1 MTRPGGVEIVTTM
14 RSWAGGAACAALI
27 GAAGVRAQVPPGHD
41 FVMRDFHFA
50 SGETLPELRLH
61 YRTFGTI
68 RRNGAGQV
76 VNAVLIMHGTG
87 GDGTQFIRP
96 EFSGELFGA
105 GQTLDTAHYFIILP
119 DDIGHGGSSK
129 PSDGMKAAF
138 PHYAY
143 ADMVVTEHALV
154 TDGLHVNH
162 LRLVMGTSMGCM
174 HSWMWAEQYPTFMDG
189 LMPLAC
195 APTQIAGRNRMWRDM
210 AMDDIRDDP
219 AWNSGNYQTQPAGL
233 AAALRIELLVTSNP
247 VQYQRNGPT
256 RDSADHFLES
266 RLRTLSVSADA
277 NDFLYQLASSR
288 DYDPSAHLEQIV
300 VPVLAINSA
309 DDVINPPELGLMERL
324 IPRVVHARYVLLPLS
339 DATRGHG
346 THTMAAVW
354 KSYLETFL
362 ASLPAR

>member
-1 MTRPGGVEIVTTM
+1 VIAMRRWAIGGMGAVIIG
-14 RSWAGGAACAALI
+14 AGGA
-27 GAAGVRAQVPPGHD
+27 RAQASAGQD

-50 SGETLPELRLH
+50 SGESLPELRLH

-87 GDGTQFIRP
+87 GAGTQFIRP
-96 EFSGELFGA
+96 EFSGQLFGP
-105 GQTLDTAHYFIILP
+105 GQLLDTAHYFIILP

-143 ADMVVTEHALV
+143 ADMVTAEHALV
-154 TDGLHVNH
+154 TEGLRVNH
-162 LRLVMGTSMGCM
+162 LRLLMGTSMGCM
-174 HSWMWAEQYPTFMDG
+174 HSWMWGEQYPMFMDG
-189 LMPLAC
+189 VMPLAC

-219 AWNSGNYQTQPAGL
+219 AWNSGNYQAQPAGL
-233 AAALRIELLVTSNP
+233 AAALRIELLVSSNP
-247 VQYQRNGPT
+247 IQYQRVAPT

-266 RLRTLSVSADA
+266 RVKAMVVSTDA
-277 NDFLYQLASSR
+277 NDLLYQIASSR

-300 VPVLAINSA
+300 APVLAINSA

-324 IPRVVHARYVLLPLS
+324 MPRVAHARYVLLPLS

-346 THTMAAVW
+346 THTMAVVW
-354 KSYLETFL
+354 KSYLEAFL
-362 ASLPAR
+362 TTLPER

>member
-1 MTRPGGVEIVTTM
+1 
-14 RSWAGGAACAALI
+14 
-27 GAAGVRAQVPPGHD
+27 
-41 FVMRDFHFA
+41 
-50 SGETLPELRLH
+50 
-61 YRTFGTI
+61 
-68 RRNGAGQV
+68 
-76 VNAVLIMHGTG
+76 
-87 GDGTQFIRP
+87 
-96 EFSGELFGA
+96 
-105 GQTLDTAHYFIILP
+105 
-119 DDIGHGGSSK
+119 
-129 PSDGMKAAF
+129 
-138 PHYAY
+138 
-143 ADMVVTEHALV
+143 
-154 TDGLHVNH
+154 
-162 LRLVMGTSMGCM
+162 
-174 HSWMWAEQYPTFMDG
+174 MWAEQYPTFMDG

-266 RLRTLSVSADA
+266 RLRTLSASADA

>member
-1 MTRPGGVEIVTTM
+1 VTQSRRRAIGVAAAMVAVVTGG
-14 RSWAGGAACAALI
+14 GGAQAQ
-27 GAAGVRAQVPPGHD
+27 GPAGQDFVIHD
-41 FVMRDFHFA
+41 FRFA

-61 YRTFGTI
+61 YRTFGSI

-87 GDGTQFIRP
+87 GSGAQFIRP
-96 EFSGELFGA
+96 EFSGQLFGP
-105 GQTLDTAHYFIILP
+105 GQLLDTARYFVILP
-119 DDIGHGGSSK
+119 DDIGHGASSK

-138 PHYAY
+138 PHYGY
-143 ADMVVTEHALV
+143 ADMLAAEHALV
-154 TDGLHVNH
+154 ADGLHVNH

-174 HSWMWAEQYPTFMDG
+174 HSWMWGEQYPTFMDG

-219 AWNSGNYQTQPAGL
+219 AWNSGNYQTQPSGL
-233 AAALRIELLVTSNP
+233 AAALRIEVLVSSNP
-247 VQYQRNGPT
+247 IQYQRLAPT

-266 RLRTLSVSADA
+266 YVKTMVAASDA
-277 NDFLYQLASSR
+277 NDLLYQIAASR

-300 VPVLAINSA
+300 APVLAINSA
-309 DDVINPPELGLMERL
+309 DDAVNPPEIGLMERL
-324 IPRVVHARYVLLPLS
+324 IPRVQHARYVLIPLS

-354 KSYLETFL
+354 KSYLGEFL
-362 ASLPAR
+362 ATLPER

>member
-1 MTRPGGVEIVTTM
+1 MIGIRRWAIGGIAAVIIG
-14 RSWAGGAACAALI
+14 AGGA
-27 GAAGVRAQVPPGHD
+27 RAQASAGQD
-41 FVMRDFHFA
+41 FVIRDFHFA
-50 SGETLPELRLH
+50 SGESLPELRLH
-61 YRTFGTI
+61 YRTFGTV

-87 GDGTQFIRP
+87 GAGTQFIRP
-96 EFSGELFGA
+96 EFSGQLFGA
-105 GQTLDTAHYFIILP
+105 GQTLDTARYFIILP

-143 ADMVVTEHALV
+143 ADMVMAEHVLV
-154 TDGLHVNH
+154 AEGLHVNH

-174 HSWMWAEQYPTFMDG
+174 HSWMWGEQYPTFMDG

-233 AAALRIELLVTSNP
+233 AAALRIELLVSSNP
-247 VQYQRNGPT
+247 IQYQRLAPT

-266 RLRTLSVSADA
+266 RVQAMVASADA
-277 NDFLYQLASSR
+277 NDLLYQIASSR

-300 VPVLAINSA
+300 APVLAINSA
-309 DDVINPPELGLMERL
+309 DDVVNPPELGLMERL
-324 IPRVVHARYVLLPLS
+324 MPRVAHGRYVLLPLS

-354 KSYLETFL
+354 NSYLESFL
-362 ASLPAR
+362 AALPAR

>member
-1 MTRPGGVEIVTTM
+1 MIAKRCWAIGGIAAMIIGT
-14 RSWAGGAACAALI
+14 GGL
-27 GAAGVRAQVPPGHD
+27 RAQTSAQVNGEQN

-61 YRTFGTI
+61 YRTFGAI

-76 VNAVLIMHGTG
+76 VNAILIMHGTG
-87 GDGTQFIRP
+87 GAWTQFIRP
-96 EFSGELFGA
+96 EFSGQLFGP
-105 GQTLDTAHYFIILP
+105 GQLLDTAHYFIILP

-143 ADMVVTEHALV
+143 ADMVAAEHALV
-154 TDGLHVNH
+154 TDGLHINH

-174 HSWMWAEQYPTFMDG
+174 HSWMWGEQYPTFMDG

-195 APTQIAGRNRMWRDM
+195 APTQIAGRNRIWRDM

-247 VQYQRNGPT
+247 VQYQRNAPT

-266 RLRTLSVSADA
+266 RLRTLSESADA

-324 IPRVVHARYVLLPLS
+324 MPRVAHGRYVLLPLS

-362 ASLPAR
+362 AALPAR

>member
-1 MTRPGGVEIVTTM
+1 MQRRRWAIGVTAAVVAVVTGG
-14 RSWAGGAACAALI
+14 GGA
-27 GAAGVRAQVPPGHD
+27 RAQVPAGQD
-41 FVMRDFHFA
+41 FVIHDFHFA

-61 YRTFGTI
+61 YLTFGSI

-76 VNAVLIMHGTG
+76 VNAALIMHGTG
-87 GDGTQFIRP
+87 GSATQFIRP
-96 EFSGELFGA
+96 EFSGQLFGP
-105 GQTLDTAHYFIILP
+105 GQLLDTAHYFVILP

-138 PHYAY
+138 PHYGY
-143 ADMVVTEHALV
+143 ADMVAAEHALV
-154 TDGLHVNH
+154 ADGLHVNH

-174 HSWMWAEQYPTFMDG
+174 HSWMWGEQYPTFMDG

-219 AWNSGNYQTQPAGL
+219 AWNSGNYQAQPSGL
-233 AAALRIELLVTSNP
+233 AAALRIELLVSSNP
-247 VQYQRNGPT
+247 IQYQRFAPT

-266 RLRTLSVSADA
+266 QVKAMVAYSDA
-277 NDFLYQLASSR
+277 NDLLYQIASSR
-288 DYDPSAHLEQIV
+288 DYDPSARLEQIV
-300 VPVLAINSA
+300 APVLAINSA
-309 DDVINPPELGLMERL
+309 DDVVNPPELGLMERL
-324 IPRVVHARYVLLPLS
+324 IPRVPHARYVLIPLS

-354 KSYLETFL
+354 KSYLGEFL
-362 ASLPAR
+362 TTLPER